1 MLHFFNPFSQCG
13 IILILTYVF
22 IRWNSKT
29 LSIHYSSEEDEM
41 ILFFITTGGINMYK
55 IIFFLLFFFFIIV
68 FFSGG
73 EGRKFSK

>member
-1 MLHFFNPFSQCG
+1 MYLHVYMLHFFNTFSQCG

-41 ILFFITTGGINMYK
+41 IFLFFITTGGMYNNILS
-55 IIFFLLFFFFIIV
+55 IIFFSFFL
-68 FFSGG
+68 
-73 EGRKFSK
+73 

>member
-1 MLHFFNPFSQCG
+1 MLHFFNTFSQCG

-29 LSIHYSSEEDEM
+29 LSIHYSSEDEEM
-41 ILFFITTGGINMYK
+41 ILFFITTGGMYNN
-55 IIFFLLFFFFIIV
+55 ILSIFFFFIIV